1 MITSLGPVQFLL
13 LAKGL
18 LWTVALSS
26 MGFVFGGVG
35 GLFIALAR
43 CSGIKWIETVASGFI
58 EIFRGTPLLLQ
69 LFIVYYGVAL
79 LNISVAPWLAVAI
92 ALMLHASA
100 FLGEIWRGAI
110 QAVPF
115 GQTEAATALG
125 IRYAT
130 RIRYIV
136 LPQALKISLPAT
148 IGFLVQLLKGTSL
161 AAIVGFT
168 ELSRT
173 GTMLSNITYRP
184 LLIYAIVG
192 AIYFAVCWP
201 LSRFGRM
208 MERRLTPV
216 RHT

>member
-1 MITSLGPVQFLL
+1 MITTLGPVQFLL
-13 LAKGL
+13 LLQGL
-18 LWTVALSS
+18 LWTIALSAL
-26 MGFVFGGVG
+26 GFVFGGLG
-35 GLFIALAR
+35 GLLIALAR
-43 CSGIKWIETVASGFI
+43 CSGVRLVENAASAFI

-69 LFIVYYGVAL
+69 LFIVYYGVGL
-79 LNISVAPWLAVAI
+79 LNISVSPWLAVAI

-125 IRYAT
+125 ISYAT
-130 RIRYIV
+130 RMRYIV

-173 GTMLSNITYRP
+173 GTLLSNITYRP
-184 LLIYAIVG
+184 LLIYSIVG

-201 LSRFGRM
+201 LSRFGRL
-208 MERRLTPV
+208 MERRMTPA

>member
-13 LAKGL
+13 LLHGL
-18 LWTVALSS
+18 LWTIALSA
-26 MGFVFGGVG
+26 MGFASG
-35 GLFIALAR
+35 GLGGLSIALAR
-43 CSGIKWIETVASGFI
+43 SSGIRWIEMAASGFI

-69 LFIVYYGVAL
+69 LFIVYYGVGL
-79 LNISVAPWLAVAI
+79 LNISVPPWLAVTI

-110 QAVPF
+110 QAVPH

-125 IRYAT
+125 IGYST
-130 RIRYIV
+130 RMRYIV

-173 GTMLSNITYRP
+173 GTLLSNITYRP
-184 LLIYAIVG
+184 LLIYSIVG

-208 MERRLTPV
+208 MERHLTPA